1 VKTLYEV
8 VQYIPNANGEYCKDE
23 NFVVARGL
31 SKEQAYAKTKRDI
44 AAGYRVSCREQVR
57 SGK

>member
-1 VKTLYEV
+1 M
-8 VQYIPNANGEYCKDE
+8 QYIPNANDKYCQDK

-31 SKEQAYAKTKRDI
+31 SKEQAFAKTKRDI

>member
-1 VKTLYEV
+1 MKTLYEV

-31 SKEQAYAKTKRDI
+31 SKEQAYAKAKRDL
-44 AAGYRVSCREQVR
+44 ATGKRVSCREQVR
-57 SGK
+57 LVK

>member
-8 VQYIPNANGEYCKDE
+8 VQYIPNANGEYCKDK

-57 SGK
+57 